1 MLKRANCA
9 NVFPQETALRVLS
22 LILASDLCSLKAFV
36 CLPIYDD
43 QGMRIRGA
51 HGIGSALNKQACPH
65 VIV

>member
-9 NVFPQETALRVLS
+9 NVFPQETALHVLS
-22 LILASDLCSLKAFV
+22 LILASDLRSLKTFAR
-36 CLPIYDD
+36 LPIYDD

-51 HGIGSALNKQACPH
+51 HGIGRVLNKQACPH